1 MAPIDLFD
9 TVAESSERVIKGKGK
24 GRAEQQTE
32 NGFNF
37 NEQYAQ
43 KYETRKRGEEL
54 TKLKDKYGPDY
65 EESEDEDL
73 SSEDSDAEFI
83 TPEVDAAILKTLAR
97 IKRSDPT
104 LYEGGQPV
112 FQEEESQH
120 SAARANR
127 TKTKNDNESAHRQKP
142 LLLRDYQRQALLSGK
157 DVKLNDGSEEK
168 KQFDPTPAEEA
179 EILREETKRIFY
191 NATKEGEASEGGS
204 SDEVEDLLIPREKT
218 LDEAEKD
225 EEDYQNF
232 LLERVGR
239 EDIRVAFESLAEPSN
254 VVKTN
259 EDNLGEDDE
268 TFLKNYVLGRGWID
282 KEAKKIPKY
291 AEIVKSEG
299 RRHQSDSTNPS
310 HAAKSQAPGRTL
322 IDETQDDDEDEEFV
336 EKAEE
341 FEAKYNFRFEDSAQ
355 TIVTHAREMDHSVRR
370 TDDARKTAR
379 AAAKARKR
387 EEKQQKMDEL
397 NRLKELKRTALMAK
411 LDVIK
416 KNAGA
421 EEFNMD
427 DFDLE
432 SDFDPDSHDRRMG
445 NAFNNQFYGQEDP
458 DGKPVWDD
466 DIDIDDIIPPQ
477 EYEADD
483 TQIDFEPG
491 GDAYDP
497 LAPAPKGSKRQKKRE
512 KKQSKKQKFIGETLG
527 EEVEAEEPN
536 GELERELIDLEA
548 LPSDKRKKRILDAL
562 DEYHKLDY
570 EDLIGDLRTR
580 FKYTEVEPDPLNI
593 TPAEIL
599 MATDAE
605 LNDIIGLGKLAPY
618 RTEPDKKSA
627 TRKKKLKELRG
638 RLKDRSWGEAN
649 QTGPADSSALNKY
662 GKRGAAQHADGAQGP
677 PKKRMGRKERQRQK
691 DQSEVHMQIETVA
704 T

>member
-9 TVAESSERVIKGKGK
+9 TVAESNERDIKGK
-24 GRAEQQTE
+24 GRAKQQTE
-32 NGFNF
+32 NGFKF
-37 NEQYAQ
+37 NEQYAE

-54 TKLKDKYGPDY
+54 TKLKDKYGEGY
-65 EESEDEDL
+65 EEESEDEDL

-104 LYEGGQPV
+104 LYEGDQPV

-127 TKTKNDNESAHRQKP
+127 AKKKNDDESAHRQKP
-142 LLLRDYQRQALLSGK
+142 LHLRDYHRQNLLSGK
-157 DVKLNDGSEEK
+157 DAKFDDGSEEK
-168 KQFDPTPAEEA
+168 RNFDPTPAEEA
-179 EILREETKRIFY
+179 EILREETKRVFY
-191 NATKEGEASEGGS
+191 NATKQGEASEGGS

-232 LLERVGR
+232 LLEQVGR
-239 EDIRVAFESLAEPSN
+239 EDLRVAFESLAEPSDA
-254 VVKTN
+254 VKPN
-259 EDNLGEDDE
+259 EDDMAEDDE

-299 RRHQSDSTNPS
+299 RRHQSDSTNPTV
-310 HAAKSQAPGRTL
+310 KSQALGRTL

-341 FEAKYNFRFEDSAQ
+341 FEAKYNFRFEDAAQ
-355 TIVTHAREMDHSVRR
+355 TIVTHARDMDHSVRR

-421 EEFNMD
+421 EDFNLD

-432 SDFDPDSHDRRMG
+432 SDFDPDSHDRRMC
-445 NAFNNQFYGQEDP
+445 NAFNNEFYGQEDP
-458 DGKPVWDD
+458 EGKPVWED

-477 EYEADD
+477 DYEADD

-527 EEVEAEEPN
+527 EELGAEERDV
-536 GELERELIDLEA
+536 ELERELVDLEA
-548 LPSDKRKKRILDAL
+548 LPPDERKKRMLDAL

-570 EDLIGDLRTR
+570 EDLIGDLPTR
-580 FKYTEVEPDPLNI
+580 FKYTKVEPDPLNI

-618 RTEPDKKSA
+618 RTEPDKKST

-638 RLKDRSWGEAN
+638 RLKDRTWGEAH
-649 QTGPADSSALNKY
+649 QTGPSDSSALNKY
-662 GKRGAAQHADGAQGP
+662 GKRSAAQLGDGDQAP
-677 PKKRMGRKERQRQK
+677 PKKRKGKKERQKQK
-691 DQSEVHMQIETVA
+691 HKSEVDMQIGTVA